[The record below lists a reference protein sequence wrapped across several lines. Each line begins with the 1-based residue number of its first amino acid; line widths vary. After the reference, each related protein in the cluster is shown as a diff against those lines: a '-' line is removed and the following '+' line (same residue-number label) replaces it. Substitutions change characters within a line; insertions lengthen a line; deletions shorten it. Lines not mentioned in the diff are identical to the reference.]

1 MEGERHLGAVIGS
14 KEFKDQYVNNKV
26 SGWVK
31 DVHELSAIG
40 KDEPQLAYNA
50 YIKGLSH
57 RWTYVQRTIS
67 DTSELFRPLEIAIS
81 ETFIPSILGREISAS
96 DREVLALPLRAGGL
110 GIENPV
116 LTADS
121 EYKASTAISLKFSE
135 LILLQE
141 HDTAK
146 LDRQTIK
153 AKKAVIKQAKEIELK
168 AQLQQISDRSSL
180 IKQKILILN
189 CEKGASSW
197 LSALPIQR
205 LGYCLNKQ
213 EFRDIFI
220 KSCNNFTLSM

>member
-1 MEGERHLGAVIGS
+1 MARSLFEKTGVKITLEGERHLGAVIGS

-121 EYKASTAISLKFSE
+121 EYKAISSKFSE

-180 IKQKILILN
+180 I
-189 CEKGASSW
+189 
-197 LSALPIQR
+197 
-205 LGYCLNKQ
+205 
-213 EFRDIFI
+213 
-220 KSCNNFTLSM
+220 